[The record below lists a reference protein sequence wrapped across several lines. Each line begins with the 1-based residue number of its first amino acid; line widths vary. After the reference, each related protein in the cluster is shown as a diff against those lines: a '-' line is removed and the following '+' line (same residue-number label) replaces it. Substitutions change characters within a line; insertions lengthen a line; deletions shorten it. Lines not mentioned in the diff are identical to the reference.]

1 MLGKQIPSFYYP
13 KSLDPTVDCFFEIEM
28 NQNDVSQAFDCS
40 PVDLQQGRHFV
51 ESQTF
56 DALRKRVHKLQC
68 AVEITEALGHQG
80 PLLTA

>member
-1 MLGKQIPSFYYP
+1 
-13 KSLDPTVDCFFEIEM
+13 M
-28 NQNDVSQAFDCS
+28 NQNDVAHAFDRS
-40 PVDLQQGRHFV
+40 PVDIKQSRHFV

-80 PLLTA
+80 SLLTA